1 MADNIINQLNPMDEK
16 LFNDMLDKYISDNE
30 RIFFEQMRYKQEHI
44 YTSANDLVFHESSNE
59 DALYLIRIDF
69 DEYVLGYAGKDRKCD
84 EIHKQSLS
92 EILSM
97 NLKEAGFSDK
107 NESLID
113 WLRKRDYN
121 CVVYDQNYD
130 WL

>member
-1 MADNIINQLNPMDEK
+1 MEDNIINKLNPLDQK
-16 LFNDMLDKYISDNE
+16 LFTDMEENYISDNE
-30 RIFFEQMRYKQEHI
+30 REFFEQMRYKQEHI
-44 YTSANDLVFHESSNE
+44 YTSAHDLVFHESSNE

-69 DEYVLGYAGKDRKCD
+69 DEYVLGYAGKDRECD
-84 EIHKQSLS
+84 EIHTQSLS
-92 EILSM
+92 EILSL
-97 NLKEAGFSDK
+97 NLNELGISDK
-107 NESLID
+107 KESLFE